1 MDQRC
6 FSIKW
11 KFHKKNHNVEID
23 EGYFFEVDIQYLEK
37 LDELDNDL
45 PFLPKVWKVKKL
57 KT

>member
-11 KFHKKNHNVEID
+11 KFHKKKYNVEID